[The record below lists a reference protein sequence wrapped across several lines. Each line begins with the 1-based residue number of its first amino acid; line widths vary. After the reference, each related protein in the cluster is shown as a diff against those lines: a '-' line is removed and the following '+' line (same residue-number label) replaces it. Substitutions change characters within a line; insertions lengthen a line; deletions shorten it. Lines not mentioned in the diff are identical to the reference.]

1 MLPMIYMALVDDDDL
16 PQFEELYEKYRQQL
30 YGVAYNIL
38 NNEQDAEDA
47 VLLTYE
53 KIADKFK
60 EISQIP
66 CNELPSC
73 LVIIC
78 RNTAINIYRKNK
90 KRAAHSAYIN
100 ERISADDI
108 FESCDDKAALIDAVK
123 KLPDEYKDILFL
135 YDMQGFTSKEIA
147 KMLGIKE
154 SAVRV
159 KAFRAR
165 KMLRD
170 ILNGGGFND

>member
-1 MLPMIYMALVDDDDL
+1 MLPMMYMVLVDEDDL
-16 PQFEELYEKYRQQL
+16 PKFEDIYTKYKQQL
-30 YGVAYNIL
+30 YSIAYKIL

-47 VLLTYE
+47 VQ
-53 KIADKFK
+53 IAFQNIAHDFK
-60 EISQIP
+60 KISQIP

-78 RNTAINIYRKNK
+78 RNAAINIYRKNK
-90 KRAAHSAYIN
+90 KRVAQSAVLSEN
-100 ERISADDI
+100 ISAEDI
-108 FESCDDKAALIDAVK
+108 FKSCDDKAVLTNALK

-135 YDMQGFTSKEIA
+135 YDLQGYSAKDIA
-147 KMLGIKE
+147 KMLDVKE
-154 SAVRV
+154 NAVRV

-165 KMLRD
+165 KMLKD

>member
-1 MLPMIYMALVDDDDL
+1 MLPMIYMALVDDEDL
-16 PQFEELYEKYRQQL
+16 PKFEDIYTEYKQQL
-30 YGVAYNIL
+30 YSIAYKIL
-38 NNEQDAEDA
+38 NNKQDAEDA
-47 VLLTYE
+47 VQMSFQN
-53 KIADKFK
+53 IANDFK
-60 EISQIP
+60 KISQIP

-78 RNTAINIYRKNK
+78 RNAAINIYRKNK
-90 KRAAHSAYIN
+90 KRAAQSAVLREN
-100 ERISADDI
+100 ISAEDI
-108 FESCDDKAALIDAVK
+108 FKSCDDKAALIDAIK
-123 KLPDEYKDILFL
+123 ELPDEYKDILFL
-135 YDMQGFTSKEIA
+135 YDLQGFTSKEIA

-165 KMLRD
+165 KMLKD

>member
-1 MLPMIYMALVDDDDL
+1 MLPMIYMVLVDDEDL
-16 PQFEELYEKYRQQL
+16 PKFEELYKKYRQQL
-30 YGVAYNIL
+30 YAIAYSIL

-47 VLLTYE
+47 VQ
-53 KIADKFK
+53 IAFQNIANDFK
-60 EISQIP
+60 KISQIP

-78 RNTAINIYRKNK
+78 RNAAINIYRKNK
-90 KRAAHSAYIN
+90 KRAAHSAYMN
-100 ERISADDI
+100 EKITADDI
-108 FESCDDKAALIDAVK
+108 FESCDDKAALIDAIK

-135 YDMQGFTSKEIA
+135 YDMQGLTSKEIA

-159 KAFRAR
+159 RAFRAR
-165 KMLRD
+165 KILKD
-170 ILNGGGFND
+170 ILNGGGVND